1 MKRKYLFITI
11 ISIILIFIL
20 FKFKSIT
27 QETENTSQYHVN
39 IIENNN
45 GFGYE
50 IRQTISDKILIKQ
63 EYIPSITGKLVFCT
77 EEDAL
82 KIGELVVDK
91 LNNHI
96 NPAVSKEE
104 LKEQQIALTCK

>member
-1 MKRKYLFITI
+1 MKKKYLFFTITVV
-11 ISIILIFIL
+11 ILIFL
-20 FKFKSIT
+20 FFKFNSFFT
-27 QETENTSQYHVN
+27 NNETTSNYYAQA
-39 IIENNN
+39 IEVD
-45 GFGYE
+45 GGYGYE
-50 IRQTISDKILIKQ
+50 VRKKISSKIYIKQ
-63 EYIPSITGKLVFCT
+63 EYIPSLNKKLVFCT
-77 EEDAL
+77 KEDAL